1 MTQRLLETKLHIPA
15 WRPTQV
21 ARPQLVAAL
30 HAGLA
35 MGRKLTL
42 ISAPAGYGKTTLA
55 TEWVHALPDDQR
67 VIWLAL
73 DEADNQPARFFGH
86 WLTALSRVDAE
97 LAQMLEPFTATPHAP
112 PLPVILDELLNGLAR
127 LPFPLLILFDDYHL
141 ITTAQLH
148 EALAYFL
155 DHQPA
160 QVHLAIMTRVD
171 PPLSLARYRARGQ
184 MTEVRV
190 HDLRFTPA
198 EAQTFFAQAMQIDLD
213 PETVRIVETRTEG
226 WAVGLQL
233 AALAIQHQ
241 PDRHAFVAGFGGSH
255 RYVLDYLAE
264 EVIRQQDAETR
275 RFLTQTAVL
284 TRFDAAACEAL
295 TGRADSQ
302 ALLRQL
308 EQANLFVVPLDD
320 ARIWYRYHHL
330 FADYLRTLLTKTE
343 AAALCKQAVA
353 WCEANDLT
361 ADAVAYAL
369 RCGDAEFAADVV
381 ARALRQ
387 GATWSGGNVALLT
400 HWVAQLPPAVF
411 ASRPQLSLDAS
422 RIHYLA
428 GRFEHAEGHIA
439 QTEQSLRN
447 QPATPGAA
455 EMLALAA
462 LYRGAIAAARG
473 EVAQAIAQ
481 ITYGQAHL
489 PADQHLAHAR
499 GYYGLGVAYEL
510 ADQPALA
517 VQNFLRA
524 GVEAEAAGV
533 LFLAV
538 NARGAAAQVQI
549 SQGRLREA
557 EATCRA
563 AIALTA
569 GARLAPLG
577 LAWILLGA
585 IALERNHLAEAE
597 RCLLAGIALAR
608 LGGLMEDMVLGLMNL
623 ARLRAAQGEMTAAL
637 AALQDATNH
646 TQSSGAVRLAPHV
659 AALRARMQVAAG
671 AQQEALRWAKDY
683 QATPQ
688 ANPPAALAEFAA
700 FTLARVLLA
709 TGEGATD
716 PGIIHPLLA
725 QAEAAGRTQSVIE
738 GALLLARECAAR
750 GDAPAAR
757 TWLARA
763 VHLAAPAG
771 YVRVFLDEGAALR
784 DLLHSV
790 RGEAPAYVAGLL
802 AALTPGAPAAPLAD
816 LPEPLSEQ
824 ELRVLRLI
832 VAGKSNREIAEELVI
847 TVGTAKWHVHN
858 VLQKLG
864 VGSRPQAIARA
875 RELGFE
881 SASGIL
887 SYAATPNNPAR
898 V

>member
-97 LAQMLEPFTATPHAP
+97 LAQVLEPFTATPHAP

-148 EALAYFL
+148 EALAYLL

-184 MTEVRV
+184 MTEIRV

-233 AALAIQHQ
+233 AALALQHQ
-241 PDRHAFVAGFGGSH
+241 PDRHAFVASFGGSH

-400 HWVAQLPPAVF
+400 HWLAQLPPEVF

-499 GYYGLGVAYEL
+499 GYYGLGVAHEL

-524 GVEAEAAGV
+524 SGEAEAARV

-549 SQGRLREA
+549 SQGRLHEA

-563 AIALTA
+563 AIALAA
-569 GARLAPLG
+569 GVRLGPLG

-585 IALERNHLAEAE
+585 IALERNDLAEAD
-597 RCLLAGIALAR
+597 RWLPAGIALAR
-608 LGGLMEDMVLGLMNL
+608 QGGMIEDMVLGLMHL
-623 ARLRAAQGEMTAAL
+623 ARLRAAQGEATAAL
-637 AALQDATNH
+637 AALQEATSH
-646 TQSSGAVRLAPHV
+646 TEDRGDVHLAHLV
-659 AALRARMQVAAG
+659 QRCAALRARLQVAAG
-671 AQQEALRWAKDY
+671 AQQEALRWAQDY

-688 ANPPAALAEFAA
+688 ANPPAAFAEFAA

-709 TGEGATD
+709 TGEGAAV
-716 PGIIHPLLA
+716 PGIIRPLLA
-725 QAEAAGRTQSVIE
+725 RAEAAGRTQSVIE
-738 GALLLARECAAR
+738 GALLLARECTVR

-771 YVRVFLDEGAALR
+771 YVRIFLDEGAALR
-784 DLLHSV
+784 DPLHSV
-790 RGEAPAYVAGLL
+790 REEAPAYVAGLL
-802 AALTPGAPAAPLAD
+802 AALTPDAPTAPLAD

-881 SASGIL
+881 
-887 SYAATPNNPAR
+887 
-898 V
+898 

>member
-15 WRPTQV
+15 WRPNQV

-35 MGRKLTL
+35 AGRKLTL

-55 TEWVHALPDDQR
+55 TEWVHALADNQR

-86 WLTALSRVDAE
+86 WLTALSRVDAD
-97 LAQMLEPFTATPHAP
+97 LAQVLEPFTATPYAP

-127 LPFPLLILFDDYHL
+127 LPFPLLVLFDDYHL

-148 EALAYFL
+148 EALTYFL

-160 QVHLAIMTRVD
+160 QVHLALTTRVD
-171 PPLSLARYRARGQ
+171 PPLPLARYRARGQ

-190 HDLRFTPA
+190 RDLRFTPA
-198 EAQTFFAQAMQIDLD
+198 EAQTYFAQAMQLDLD
-213 PETVRIVETRTEG
+213 PETVRVVETRTEG

-233 AALAIQHQ
+233 AALALQHQ
-241 PDRHAFVAGFGGSH
+241 PDRQAFVAGFGGSH

-275 RFLTQTAVL
+275 RFLTQTAIL

-295 TGRADSQ
+295 TGRTDSQ
-302 ALLRQL
+302 SLLRQL

-320 ARIWYRYHHL
+320 ARVWYRYHHL
-330 FADYLRTLLTKTE
+330 FADYLRTLLTKAE
-343 AAALCKQAVA
+343 AAAMCKQAVA
-353 WCEANDLT
+353 WCEANELT
-361 ADAVAYAL
+361 VEAVGYAL
-369 RCGDAEFAADVV
+369 RCGDPEFAADVV
-381 ARALRQ
+381 ARTLRQ
-387 GATWSGGNVALLT
+387 GAAWSAGNVALLT
-400 HWVAQLPPAVF
+400 HWLAQLPPAVF
-411 ASRPQLSLDAS
+411 TDRPQLSLDAS

-428 GRFEHAEGHIA
+428 GRFDHAEGHIA
-439 QTEQSLRN
+439 LAEQSLRG
-447 QPATPGAA
+447 QPATPATA

-517 VQNFLRA
+517 VQNYLRA
-524 GVEAEAAGV
+524 SAEAEAAGV

-563 AIALTA
+563 AIALAA
-569 GARLAPLG
+569 GERLPPAG

-585 IALERNHLAEAE
+585 IALERNNLAEAE
-597 RCLLAGIALAR
+597 RWLLAGIALAR
-608 LGGLMEDMVLGLMNL
+608 QGGLTEDMVLGLAHL
-623 ARLRAAQGEMTAAL
+623 ARLRAAQGEPAAAL
-637 AALQDATNH
+637 ATLQEATDH
-646 TQSSGAVRLAPHV
+646 TQSNGAARLAPRV
-659 AALRARMQVAAG
+659 AALHARLQVAAG
-671 AQQEALRWAKDY
+671 AQQEALRWAADY
-683 QATPQ
+683 QANPQ
-688 ANPPAALAEFAA
+688 VSLPTAPAEFAV

-709 TGEGATD
+709 TGDGAAV
-716 PGIIHPLLA
+716 PALLQPLLA

-738 GALLLARECAAR
+738 GALLLARGCAAS
-750 GDAPAAR
+750 GDASAAR
-757 TWLARA
+757 TWLTQA

-771 YVRVFLDEGAALR
+771 YVRIFLDEGATLR
-784 DLLHSV
+784 DLLRSV
-790 RGEAPAYVAGLL
+790 RGEAPAYVDGLL
-802 AALTPGAPAAPLAD
+802 AALTPAAPAAPLAD

-824 ELRVLRLI
+824 ELRVLSLI

-875 RELGFE
+875 RELGV
-881 SASGIL
+881 G
-887 SYAATPNNPAR
+887 
-898 V
+898 